1 MEKITIKDIKVGMKF
16 CQPELVHPHNQMMTI
31 KSIKYNKNAGKPI
44 KDMWGSV
51 VWAEPLAT
59 IMAVGS
65 ITKKKKYYS
74 VQSKNSNL
82 SDWLT
87 FTNKPSERI
96 NAIYQN
102 RREEL
107 VRVAK
112 ENLKEVIKKLDEL
125 KKYPAPFRKDASMQ
139 KFANYIEKATIEIH

>member
-31 KSIKYNKNAGKPI
+31 KSIEYNKNAGKPV

-65 ITKKKKYYS
+65 ITGEIKSYA
-74 VQSKNSNL
+74 VQSEDSDL
-82 SDWLT
+82 SDWFT
-87 FTNKPSERI
+87 FINKPSERI
-96 NAIYQN
+96 NAIYQS

-107 VRVAK
+107 IKVAK
-112 ENLKEVIKKLDEL
+112 KNLKEVIKKLDEL

-139 KFANYIEKATIEIH
+139 EFANYIEKATIEIH